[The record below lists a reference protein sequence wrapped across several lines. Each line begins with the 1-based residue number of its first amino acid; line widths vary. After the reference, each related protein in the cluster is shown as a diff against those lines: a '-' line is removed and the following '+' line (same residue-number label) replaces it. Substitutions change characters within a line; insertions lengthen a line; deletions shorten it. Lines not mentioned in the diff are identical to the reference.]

1 MTGPEQ
7 SPPALPRRTF
17 LAGALLAV
25 GVVATACG
33 DDGSGSDATTTTLA
47 AATGATAAT
56 APTTTATTAAPAA
69 STAPRVARFIASG
82 PRDHRRVALTFH
94 TNGDL
99 DLAGE
104 LLDVLARRR
113 VRMTS
118 FIVGNW
124 LEANPDM
131 ATRIADGGHEF
142 ANHTYTHPTFAE
154 LPRDAMLA
162 EIVQCRDV
170 LTRLTGGAGV
180 AFRPSGTDDG
190 TTSPGAQVLDVAAEA
205 GYGVV
210 LGFDVD
216 PLDYD
221 DPGADVVVQRTLATV
236 APGSIVSL
244 HFGHPGT
251 VAALPAILD
260 GLDAKDLQPVT
271 VSTLLS

>member
-1 MTGPEQ
+1 MSQPEP
-7 SPPALPRRTF
+7 SSRGLPRRTF

-25 GVVATACG
+25 GAVVSACG
-33 DDGSGSDATTTTLA
+33 EGGSGSEAATTSRA
-47 AATGATAAT
+47 AASS
-56 APTTTATTAAPAA
+56 TTAVTTPASTTPPTVA
-69 STAPRVARFIASG
+69 STAPATARFIASG
-82 PRDHRRVALTFH
+82 PSDQRRIALTFH

-104 LLDVLARRR
+104 LLDVLARRQ

-131 ATRIADGGHEF
+131 ATRIAAGGHEF
-142 ANHTYTHPTFAE
+142 ANHTYTHPTFSQ
-154 LPRDAMLA
+154 LSPDAMLA

-170 LTRLTGGAGV
+170 LTRLTGGPGV

-190 TTSPGAQVLDVAAEA
+190 TTSPGEQVLDVAAQA

-216 PLDYD
+216 PLDYN
-221 DPGADVVVQRTLATV
+221 DPGADAVVQATLA
-236 APGSIVSL
+236 AAGPGSIVSL

-251 VAALPAILD
+251 VTALPAILD
-260 GLDAKDLQPVT
+260 GLDAKALQPVT

>member
-1 MTGPEQ
+1 MTPLE
-7 SPPALPRRTF
+7 PPARSLPRRTF
-17 LAGALLAV
+17 LAGALVAV
-25 GVVATACG
+25 GTLASACG
-33 DDGSGSDATTTTLA
+33 DGGSGSEAATTSRA
-47 AATGATAAT
+47 AASSTTAAT
-56 APTTTATTAAPAA
+56 APAPAPTAPPTVATTAPP
-69 STAPRVARFIASG
+69 TARFVASG
-82 PRDHRRVALTFH
+82 PSDQRRIALTFH

-104 LLDVLARRR
+104 LLDVLDQRH

-142 ANHTYTHPTFAE
+142 ANHTYTHPTFGQ
-154 LPRDAMLA
+154 LSPDAMLA

-170 LTRLTGGAGV
+170 LTRLTGGPGA

-190 TTSPGAQVLDVAAEA
+190 TASPGEQVLDLAAQA
-205 GYGVV
+205 GYGIV

-216 PLDYD
+216 PLDYN
-221 DPGADVVVQRTLATV
+221 DPGADAVVQGTLATV
-236 APGSIVSL
+236 GPGSIVSL

-251 VAALPAILD
+251 IAALPAILD
-260 GLDAKDLQPVT
+260 GLDAKNLEPVT
-271 VSTLLS
+271 VSTLLA

>member
-1 MTGPEQ
+1 M
-7 SPPALPRRTF
+7 ARRTF
-17 LAGALLAV
+17 LAGAA
-25 GVVATACG
+25 AA
-33 DDGSGSDATTTTLA
+33 LA
-47 AATGATAAT
+47 ALATGCDNGGGGDGATAAPTTGVGTTTSPATAATVAPST
-56 APTTTATTAAPAA
+56 APATAPATATTA
-69 STAPRVARFIASG
+69 RFVPSG
-82 PRDHRRVALTFH
+82 PSNHRRVALTFH

-99 DLAGE
+99 DLADQ
-104 LLDVLARRR
+104 LLDLLASRQ
-113 VRMTS
+113 VRITS

-131 ATRIADGGHEF
+131 ATRIAAGGHEF
-142 ANHTYTHPTFAE
+142 ANHTYTHPTFGE
-154 LPRDAMLA
+154 LSPAAMLS

-170 LTRLTGGAGV
+170 LTRLTGGPGV

-190 TTSPGAQVLDVAAEA
+190 TASPSEQVLDIAAQA
-205 GYGVV
+205 GYGIV

-221 DPGADVVVQRTLATV
+221 DPGADVIVERTLAAV

-260 GLDAKDLQPVT
+260 GLDARNLQPVT
-271 VSTLLS
+271 VSALLG